1 MPWSGAATGPSP
13 FKVGDNQRP
22 KRTMTGVRKPSPE
35 SSVPVGNLTRGSRRN
50 QLRRGHG
57 SPPVL
62 SEVPHELSTAAHS
75 KECKRSP
82 QQFIPAGFPLHNQLP
97 TGTEDSAIPLTTP
110 DMVRSGRVLPTSV
123 KSLLFQWN
131 KHPVFHRVRHLF
143 PCFGSL
149 ERLLAENFLGNNQSF
164 ASLILLYISSVRL

>member
-1 MPWSGAATGPSP
+1 MSRPLSATVYGKYDMPSRRPYERIAEDLISACRKHVVAATRPSP

-22 KRTMTGVRKPSPE
+22 ERTGSGVRKPPPE
-35 SSVPVGNLTRGSRRN
+35 SSVPGETLPRGSRRN

-62 SEVPHELSTAAHS
+62 GEVPHELSTASHS

-82 QQFIPAGFPLHNQLP
+82 QQFVPAGFPLHNQLP

-123 KSLLFQWN
+123 KSLINSALTELVL
-131 KHPVFHRVRHLF
+131 K
-143 PCFGSL
+143 
-149 ERLLAENFLGNNQSF
+149 
-164 ASLILLYISSVRL
+164 I

>member
-1 MPWSGAATGPSP
+1 MARQGPPHLRLETISARNGP
-13 FKVGDNQRP
+13 CPVP
-22 KRTMTGVRKPSPE
+22 RKLPPE
-35 SSVPVGNLTRGSRRN
+35 SSVPGKNLPRGSRRN

-123 KSLLFQWN
+123 KSLINSALTELVLKIKKNIVW
-131 KHPVFHRVRHLF
+131 
-143 PCFGSL
+143 
-149 ERLLAENFLGNNQSF
+149 
-164 ASLILLYISSVRL
+164 